1 MELNPEGNGEFRYL
15 FSRPSSPTFYEQ
27 VAQKLSEHTV
37 RTVRI
42 LAATITLTEVEQLE
56 AALRTHIG
64 DGGEVNIVIGAEIVP
79 DPEAIRR
86 LRDMQADNEARMQLH
101 LAETVDDNARLT
113 QTTVWFESES
123 SHQVFLPTDSRT
135 KTVSAQDTPTCLVG
149 EFETGDQRGIVR
161 ELRTLWKEL
170 YLPKKWVELYPPSA
184 KVVHKLESLRED
196 GATTT
201 TPELPSQETAYTV
214 WPLQS
219 DSRELLMDLT
229 GESRD
234 NQVQP
239 IFLVWENFFGVE
251 TDSTTFAQMN
261 SEDLNVTY
269 DLVGAK
275 TSNREI
281 RELVVHDHQLTIELE
296 QYRGINPDDY
306 DDDPILI
313 MREIGTREYAYRIVT
328 PDNEIYDEVNET
340 LETNQQTAYMS
351 PQSDRR
357 VYISEPLD
365 GEIRVPL
372 PDESDS

>member
-1 MELNPEGNGEFRYL
+1 
-15 FSRPSSPTFYEQ
+15 
-27 VAQKLSEHTV
+27 
-37 RTVRI
+37 
-42 LAATITLTEVEQLE
+42 
-56 AALRTHIG
+56 
-64 DGGEVNIVIGAEIVP
+64 
-79 DPEAIRR
+79 
-86 LRDMQADNEARMQLH
+86 
-101 LAETVDDNARLT
+101 
-113 QTTVWFESES
+113 
-123 SHQVFLPTDSRT
+123 
-135 KTVSAQDTPTCLVG
+135 
-149 EFETGDQRGIVR
+149 
-161 ELRTLWKEL
+161 
-170 YLPKKWVELYPPSA
+170 
-184 KVVHKLESLRED
+184 
-196 GATTT
+196 
-201 TPELPSQETAYTV
+201 
-214 WPLQS
+214 
-219 DSRELLMDLT
+219 MDLT

-234 NQVQP
+234 TQVQP
-239 IFLVWENFFGVE
+239 IFPVWEHFFGVE
-251 TDSTTFAQMN
+251 TDSTTFEEMN

-313 MREIGTREYAYRIVT
+313 MREIDSTEYAYRIVT
-328 PDNEIYDEVNET
+328 PVDEIYDEVNET